1 MADRHGRTDR
11 YLLTPHGCLLMTM
24 TPADHETGFVDTD
37 DVRLFYRLFR
47 ARAPRPGAPPVI
59 IVHGLSYI
67 SYDWIGIAARLAA
80 DRDVAAIDMRGFGE
94 STWSP
99 TRKYGL
105 RVLAADLLAVA
116 DHLAW
121 PRAVLMG
128 HSMGGRVGLCAAAWN
143 PARAAALVCV
153 DFAPDVAAA
162 GRREVA
168 QRIGNTPD
176 TFPSVDAALAYHGHP
191 DEPAGSARYRRF
203 ENFLRPVAGGF
214 MIKRDLHYR
223 DTFRETLL
231 TGKSPAP
238 ADIDLWALLAGLPVP
253 SLFLRGSTSNMFAP
267 ETMAKVRDANPR
279 ARVLELAGSHDLMND
294 NPLGVAEAVA
304 AFLRAI

>member
-1 MADRHGRTDR
+1 
-11 YLLTPHGCLLMTM
+11 MTR
-24 TPADHETGFVDTD
+24 PDHDTGFVDTD
-37 DVRLFYRLFR
+37 DVRLFFRLFR
-47 ARAPRPGAPPVI
+47 ARTPRAGAAPVI

-67 SYDWIGIAARLAA
+67 SYDWIEIASRLAA

-105 RVLAADLLAVA
+105 RVLAADLVAVA

-121 PRAVLMG
+121 PRAVFMG
-128 HSMGGRVGLCAAAWN
+128 HSMGGRVCLCAAAWN

-176 TFPSVDAALAYHGHP
+176 TFPSVEAALAYHGHP
-191 DEPAGSARYRRF
+191 GEPPESPRYRRF
-203 ENFLRPVAGGF
+203 EAFLRPVPGGF
-214 MIKRDLHYR
+214 TLKRDLHYR
-223 DTFRETLL
+223 DSFRETLR
-231 TGKSPAP
+231 TGKPPTP

-253 SLFLRGSTSNMFAP
+253 SLFLRGSTSNMFAQ
-267 ETMAKVRDANPR
+267 ETMARLRDANPR
-279 ARVLELAGSHDLMND
+279 SQVTELAGSHDLAGD
-294 NPLGVAEAVA
+294 NPDGVTDTVAE
-304 AFLRAI
+304 FLRDL

>member
-1 MADRHGRTDR
+1 
-11 YLLTPHGCLLMTM
+11 MTRS
-24 TPADHETGFVDTD
+24 DHDTGFVDTD
-37 DVRLFYRLFR
+37 DVRLFYRSFR
-47 ARAPRPGAPPVI
+47 ARTPRAAAAPLI

-67 SYDWIGIAARLAA
+67 SYDWIGIASRLAS

-105 RVLAADLLAVA
+105 RVLAADLIAVI

-121 PRAVLMG
+121 PRAVFMG
-128 HSMGGRVGLCAAAWN
+128 HSMGGRVCLCAAAWN
-143 PARAAALVCV
+143 PARGAALVCV

-162 GRREVA
+162 GRRDVA

-176 TFPSVDAALAYHGHP
+176 TFPSVDAALVYHGYP
-191 DEPAGSARYRRF
+191 DEPAGSPRYARF
-203 ENFLRPVAGGF
+203 EAFLRPVPGGF

-223 DTFRETLL
+223 DSFRETLR
-231 TGKSPAP
+231 TGKPPAP
-238 ADIDLWALLAGLPVP
+238 ADIDLWALLGGLPMP

-267 ETMAKVRDANPR
+267 ETMAKVRDANPQ
-279 ARVLELAGSHDLMND
+279 AQVTELSGSHDLSGD
-294 NPLGVAEAVA
+294 NPDGVTGTVA
-304 AFLRAI
+304 AFLHDL